1 MRTRIITG
9 VIILALWF
17 TLLYVGHYKAFWLVM
32 TLFGMVCAHEFFTMV
47 LRDKEKKL
55 LPLVVP
61 LAAIPLYATF
71 NPNLEHLAAGIFFA
85 ALAGFLITL
94 YSYQSLAEPFTFLG
108 KYIFSVVYC
117 GFLLGHIILIMGLEK
132 GGYWLIVLTA
142 ITAASD
148 SGAYFIGKSLGKTKL
163 CPHISP
169 GKTIVGF
176 NGGIVCGTLG
186 GMLLSAIFFPE
197 ISLVKMAICGAL
209 LSALGVV
216 GDLTESIIK
225 RSTHTKDS
233 GKLLPGHGGFL
244 DRSDSMLFCAPTF
257 YYILT
262 FNLL

>member
-9 VIILALWF
+9 VIAISLWF
-17 TLLYVGHYKAFWLVM
+17 LLLYAGYYRPFWLVM
-32 TLFGMVCAHEFFTMV
+32 TVIGIVSAYEFFSMV
-47 LRDKEKKL
+47 LGEQEKKL

-61 LAAIPLYATF
+61 LAAIPLYLLHQPSLD
-71 NPNLEHLAAGIFFA
+71 NLAAGLFFA

-94 YSYQSLAEPFTFLG
+94 VNYTSLPDPFTFLTR
-108 KYIFSVVYC
+108 YIFGVFYC
-117 GFLLGHIILIMGLEK
+117 GFLFGHIILIMALAD
-132 GGYWLIVLTA
+132 GGSWLIVLSA

-148 SGAYFIGKSLGKTKL
+148 SGAYFVGKFFGKTKL

-169 GKTIVGF
+169 GKTVAGLY
-176 NGGIVCGTLG
+176 GGILFGTLG
-186 GMLLSAIFFPE
+186 GVLLAALFLPAVP
-197 ISLVKMAICGAL
+197 LVKIALYGAL
-209 LSALGVV
+209 LSALGVA

-225 RSTHTKDS
+225 RATHTKDS

-257 YYILT
+257 YYLLT

>member
-1 MRTRIITG
+1 MSVIG
-9 VIILALWF
+9 VICS
-17 TLLYVGHYKAFWLVM
+17 Y
-32 TLFGMVCAHEFFTMV
+32 EFFSMV
-47 LRDKEKKL
+47 LPDQEKRL

-61 LAAIPLYATF
+61 LAALPLVAIYQ
-71 NPNLEHLAAGIFFA
+71 PRLEYLAAAIFFA

-94 YSYQSLAEPFTFLG
+94 SSYKSLADPFTFLA
-108 KYIFSVVYC
+108 KYIFGVVYC
-117 GFLLGHIILIMGLEK
+117 GFLIGHIILLMALEQ
-132 GGYWLIVLTA
+132 GGHWIIVLTA

-148 SGAYFIGKSLGKTKL
+148 SGAYFVGKYFGKRKL

-169 GKTIVGF
+169 GKTIAGF
-176 NGGIVCGTLG
+176 NGGIICGTLG
-186 GMLLSAIFFPE
+186 GMLFSFLFFPE
-197 ISLVKMAICGAL
+197 ISLMKIAFYGAL
-209 LSALGVV
+209 LSALGVA

-225 RSTHTKDS
+225 RATGTKDS

>member
-9 VIILALWF
+9 VIAISLWF
-17 TLLYVGHYKAFWLVM
+17 ALLYAGYYKPFWLVM
-32 TLFGMVCAHEFFTMV
+32 TVIGVISSYEFFSMA
-47 LRDKEKKL
+47 LGDQDKKL

-61 LAAIPLYATF
+61 LAAIPLYAIY
-71 NPNLEHLAAGIFFA
+71 NPSLEHLAAGVFFA
-85 ALAGFLITL
+85 ALAGFLVSL
-94 YSYQSLAEPFTFLG
+94 YCYQSLSDPFSFLG
-108 KYIFSVVYC
+108 KYIFGVLYC
-117 GFLLGHIILIMGLEK
+117 GFLMGHIILIMGLEN
-132 GGYWLIVLTA
+132 GGAWLIVLSA

-148 SGAYFIGKSLGKTKL
+148 SGAYFVGKFLGTTKL

-169 GKTIVGF
+169 GKTVAGF
-176 NGGIVCGTLG
+176 AGGIIFGILG
-186 GMLLSAIFFPE
+186 GLLLASLFLPDV
-197 ISLVKMAICGAL
+197 SLVKIGLWGAL
-209 LSALGVV
+209 LSALGVA

-225 RSTHTKDS
+225 RATGTKDS